1 MGTDE
6 KTKEWEKGSGRDRSG
21 GMIGK
26 QWSKSK

>member
-6 KTKEWEKGSGRDRSG
+6 KRKEWEKGSGRDRSG
-21 GMIGK
+21 RMIGK